1 MILETHGLTRR
12 FDGGF
17 AALGGIDL
25 AVAPGE
31 FLGIL
36 GPSGCGKS
44 TLLRLLAGLDQ
55 PSEGVVIHRG
65 EPVLAPRPDTGIVFQ
80 EPRLM
85 PWLSVRENIALGVW
99 DVAKS
104 ECDRRIDAALDRVGL
119 VPFADALP
127 KTLSGGMA
135 QRVGIARALALEPEL
150 LLLDEPFA
158 ALDPLTRMGLQNHL
172 REMLGDAG
180 RTVVLITHDVDEALL
195 LSDRLIVMEGPPGRI
210 AWQRT
215 IDLAHP
221 RKRTDTA
228 FQALKALVFD
238 QLHVAA

>member
-1 MILETHGLTRR
+1 
-12 FDGGF
+12 
-17 AALGGIDL
+17 
-25 AVAPGE
+25 
-31 FLGIL
+31 
-36 GPSGCGKS
+36 
-44 TLLRLLAGLDQ
+44 
-55 PSEGVVIHRG
+55 
-65 EPVLAPRPDTGIVFQ
+65 
-80 EPRLM
+80 M